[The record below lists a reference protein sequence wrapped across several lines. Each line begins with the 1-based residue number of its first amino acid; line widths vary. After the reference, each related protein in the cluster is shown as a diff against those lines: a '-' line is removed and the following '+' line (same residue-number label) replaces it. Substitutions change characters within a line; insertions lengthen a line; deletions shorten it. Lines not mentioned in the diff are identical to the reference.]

1 LGVGEEAVTR
11 QSTAGTAA
19 SDVDGDQLRAL
30 GYTAKF
36 DRTMSF
42 WQNFSLG
49 FTYLSPVCG
58 VYSMFAYGLAVGG
71 PPMVWSYLIAGVGQM
86 FVALVFGEIVSQF
99 PITGGLYPWARR
111 LVGKRWAWMAGW
123 IYGWALFTTLAAV
136 AVAAGPFCT
145 VLMGNK
151 PTAEL
156 TAIVA
161 IVLVALS
168 TLLNLAGTKLLARV
182 AMFGFVCELLGAI
195 VVGIHLLIF
204 HRAHPLGIILD
215 RLHVGDGSSY
225 LPAFLAALL
234 VGAYTCYGFEACGD
248 VAEETTNAG
257 TAIPKAM
264 RMTIYVGA
272 GASVFIALALLL
284 AVPDIPAVIAGRDTD
299 PIITV
304 LRSAFGPL
312 GSLFVVAVVMVSFV
326 SNLLSI
332 QAAVSRLI
340 YAYARDE
347 MIVGSRL
354 LSRLSSGT
362 HIPAPALILSGVIP
376 AAIICLGYFM
386 EDALATIVSFCTA
399 GIYISFQ
406 MIVAAALFSRLR
418 GWTPHGRFTLGRWG
432 PLVNITALAY
442 GVSSIINIL
451 WPRGAVSDWLVHYS
465 ILLMVGA
472 VVGSGAI
479 YMFLGR
485 PYDKGQHPAGDAWR
499 LQPSAR
505 NLSADTT

>member
-1 LGVGEEAVTR
+1 MKGEPTFG
-11 QSTAGTAA
+11 GTPAR
-19 SDVDGDQLRAL
+19 DVDGDQLRAL

-58 VYSMFAYGLAVGG
+58 VYSMFAYGLAIGG
-71 PPMVWSYLIAGVGQM
+71 PPMVWAYLIAGVGQM
-86 FVALVFGEIVSQF
+86 LVALIFGEVVSQF

-136 AVAAGPFCT
+136 ATAAGPFCT
-145 VLMGNK
+145 VLLGNK
-151 PTAEL
+151 PTSET
-156 TAIVA
+156 TAIIA
-161 IVLVALS
+161 LVLVLLS
-168 TLLNLAGTKLLARV
+168 TLLNLAGTKLLSRV
-182 AMFGFVCELLGAI
+182 AMFGFICELLGAI
-195 VVGIHLLIF
+195 AVGIYLLFF
-204 HRAHPLGIILD
+204 HHSHSIGTVLD
-215 RLHVGDGSSY
+215 RFHVGDNGSY
-225 LPAFLAALL
+225 LSPFLAALL

-264 RMTIYVGA
+264 RMTIYVGG

-284 AVPDIPAVIAGRDTD
+284 AVPDIEAVIAGRDTD

-304 LRSAFGPL
+304 LRSAFGPV
-312 GSLFVVAVVMVSFV
+312 GSLLIVAVVMVSFI

-347 MIVGSRL
+347 MIIGSRT
-354 LSRLSSGT
+354 LSRLSRRT
-362 HIPAPALILSGVIP
+362 HIPAPALILSGIVP
-376 AAIICLGYFM
+376 AVIICLGYFT

-418 GWTPHGRFTLGRWG
+418 GWKPHGQFTLGRWG
-432 PLVNITALAY
+432 IVINIAALGY

-451 WPRGAVSDWLVHYS
+451 WPRGAVDNWYVHYS
-465 ILLMVGA
+465 ILLMVGM

-479 YMFLGR
+479 YMALGR

-499 LQPSAR
+499 LRPATN
-505 NLSADTT
+505 NLSADTA